1 MSPHVLDRD
10 VFLAAVT
17 HHARRPRLEADELA
31 DGLACA
37 SLGDRLEEAKEFYRL
52 AFNQDRIEAM
62 WKIYFSLWMEGFS
75 RRKSGKSFDLAR
87 GYLEQ
92 SDGKSWQDELAR
104 FFSGRITA
112 DKLRG
117 RAANVGQ
124 NVETDFYVSVMLLS
138 NGKKSDATP
147 LLRKVLD
154 SDLMGFFEY
163 PMARALL
170 DK

>member
-1 MSPHVLDRD
+1 MTLLKRIDLD
-10 VFLAAVT
+10 
-17 HHARRPRLEADELA
+17 
-31 DGLACA
+31 
-37 SLGDRLEEAKEFYRL
+37 KY
-52 AFNQDRIEAM
+52 QDRIEAM

-92 SDGKSWQDELAR
+92 SDGKSWQDDLAR

-124 NVETDFYVSVMLLS
+124 NVETDFYVSVKLLS
-138 NGKKSDATP
+138 DGKKSDATP